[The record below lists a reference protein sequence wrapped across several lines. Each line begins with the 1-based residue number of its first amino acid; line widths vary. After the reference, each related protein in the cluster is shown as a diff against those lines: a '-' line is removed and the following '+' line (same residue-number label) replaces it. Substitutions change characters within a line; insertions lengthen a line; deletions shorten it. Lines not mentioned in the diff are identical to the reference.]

1 MSSWAVGARGIVH
14 AECDP
19 PGADAVRR
27 QTLRHLDFASGKD
40 EPLAT
45 VEGLW
50 IGGLSLSPDGKSIL
64 YGRSV
69 QSSALMMIDN
79 FR

>member
-1 MSSWAVGARGIVH
+1 
-14 AECDP
+14 
-19 PGADAVRR
+19 VRE
-27 QTLRHLDFASGKD
+27 QTLRYLHLATGKD

-45 VEGLW
+45 VEGDW
-50 IGGLSLSPDGKSIL
+50 IGGVSVSPDGKTIL

-69 QSSALMMIDN
+69 SSSNLMMIDN